1 MFISIDIFGSFE
13 SREVLYPPFLRE
25 LPALLLHLN
34 AAPAP
39 IHGKN
44 LFHAAIRKLECASCA
59 EPFLEP
65 KSYRLQVSLAFYRL
79 LLLLVL
85 SLLFPSSS
93 KKEAIEWCDQ
103 D

>member
-1 MFISIDIFGSFE
+1 MLISIDIFGFFE
-13 SREVLYPPFLRE
+13 SREVLYPPFWRE

-34 AAPAP
+34 AIPAP

-65 KSYRLQVSLAFYRL
+65 KSYRLPLSLVL
-79 LLLLVL
+79 SLVL

-93 KKEAIEWCDQ
+93 EEVSEIK
-103 D
+103 

>member
-1 MFISIDIFGSFE
+1 MLISIDIFGFFE
-13 SREVLYPPFLRE
+13 SREVLYPPFWRE

-34 AAPAP
+34 AIPAP

-65 KSYRLQVSLAFYRL
+65 KSYRLPLSLAFYRL
-79 LLLLVL
+79 FYRYFFLPLQ
-85 SLLFPSSS
+85 
-93 KKEAIEWCDQ
+93 KKFRKLNNRT
-103 D
+103 